1 VPMKKS
7 RPPRAIISTVILD
20 SPVVHA
26 QSPANF
32 RGLSTSIF
40 TVAATPDGHP
50 IKNVSRTARS
60 RPQALACAPLL
71 LPENS

>member
-1 VPMKKS
+1 MKKS
-7 RPPRAIISTVILD
+7 RPLMAIISTVILG

-26 QSPANF
+26 QTPANF
-32 RGLSTSIF
+32 GGLSTSIF

-50 IKNVSRTARS
+50 IKNVSGTARS
-60 RPQALACAPLL
+60 RPQALARAPLP